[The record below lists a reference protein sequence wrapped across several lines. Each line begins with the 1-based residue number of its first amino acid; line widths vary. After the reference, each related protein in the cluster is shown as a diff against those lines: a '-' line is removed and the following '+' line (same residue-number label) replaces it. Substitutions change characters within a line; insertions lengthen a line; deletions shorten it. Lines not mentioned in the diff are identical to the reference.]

1 MIMIQNT
8 IFQYVL
14 TLFDESRD
22 GWLTIGI
29 DQERFDYKVDWD
41 ENQAEDLGNRCQRL
55 VELLTELAPMQESLT
70 QSTRRLSKEQM
81 DVWNTYLRP
90 FLEHD
95 MDNEALRSVWEKEAI
110 GLALKPEER
119 KLSRQYDSWYEKQ
132 ALLRLPWERCAP
144 TNLISFARRYARLVK
159 LNAPEAVR
167 EHEAR
172 CLAEE
177 FVLYHCMKQ

>member
-1 MIMIQNT
+1 MIQNM
-8 IFQYVL
+8 ISQYVL

-29 DQERFDYKVDWD
+29 DQGRFDYKVVWD
-41 ENQAEDLGNRCQRL
+41 EKRAEELAVRCQRL
-55 VELLTELAPMQESLT
+55 VELLTELAPMQDSLM
-70 QSTRRLSKEQM
+70 QSTRRLGKEQL

-90 FLEHD
+90 FPEHD

-110 GLALKPEER
+110 GLLLNPEER
-119 KLSRQYDSWYEKQ
+119 KLSWQYDSWYEKQ
-132 ALLRLPWERCAP
+132 ALQRLPWERCSPAG
-144 TNLISFARRYARLVK
+144 LIGGARRYARLVK
-159 LNAPEAVR
+159 LNAPEVVR

-177 FVLYHCMKQ
+177 FVLYHCLKQ